1 MLNYSAMNSLRG
13 LIFALLVLPLPG
25 LAQGVRMSADF
36 LPLEVGKRWTY
47 DVTNQAGQAVDQI
60 VFAVEEH
67 TIVAGISYYVLT
79 DFPFTNETAEPIR
92 IVRYD
97 RTERYFVRKL
107 RNDEGP
113 LFLDDGAITEVLE
126 SDASGA
132 PQKFVLRMDKMTLT
146 FQRGVGIVEAKV
158 ERPNG
163 VLTAKLIGS
172 ANKQPSAPPPP
183 AISGTPI
190 SKDPVV
196 TLPLPVAPVRR
207 EPVVATVTSQN
218 PRVDVGIV
226 PSPEGYR
233 FVMVVTNVADKLLPF
248 QFRSSQTY
256 DFVIHDASNKEIW
269 RWSNG
274 NFFSQLMRSDSIRA
288 GGKWQFEVVWNR
300 KDNDDNPVPPG
311 QYRLTGIITSVPAV
325 QAVPVALDLQ

>member
-1 MLNYSAMNSLRG
+1 
-13 LIFALLVLPLPG
+13 
-25 LAQGVRMSADF
+25 
-36 LPLEVGKRWTY
+36 
-47 DVTNQAGQAVDQI
+47 
-60 VFAVEEH
+60 
-67 TIVAGISYYVLT
+67 
-79 DFPFTNETAEPIR
+79 
-92 IVRYD
+92 
-97 RTERYFVRKL
+97 
-107 RNDEGP
+107 
-113 LFLDDGAITEVLE
+113 
-126 SDASGA
+126 
-132 PQKFVLRMDKMTLT
+132 
-146 FQRGVGIVEAKV
+146 
-158 ERPNG
+158 
-163 VLTAKLIGS
+163 
-172 ANKQPSAPPPP
+172 
-183 AISGTPI
+183 
-190 SKDPVV
+190 V
-196 TLPLPVAPVRR
+196 TLPPPVAPVRR

-311 QYRLTGIITSVPAV
+311 QYRLTGMITSLPAV